1 MARTPYP
8 VCGADNPVVSS
19 NPDCLY
25 ERGKIIALVAF
36 DRNFDFEGFCASP
49 EFKTQAG
56 WQALVNNGAI
66 LGVLNKGQGQLT
78 PTPNP
83 ITELDESERL
93 GSMSYALDA
102 SFDGVDGRFDWYN
115 FIATKGSGV
124 AAAMLYEGG
133 KKLWVFQENE
143 GGALVP
149 TPLMPAPQPSGNTK
163 LDRRRMQITANFSVS
178 DPFYPFPYD
187 ISADARPFFF

>member
-8 VCGADNPVVSS
+8 QCGDANPGVSS

-25 ERGKIIALVAF
+25 ERGKIVALVAF
-36 DRNFDFEGFCASP
+36 KSSFDFEAFQASP
-49 EFKTQAG
+49 DFLTLAG
-56 WQALVNNGAI
+56 WEALVTSGDI

-102 SFDGVDGRFDWYN
+102 SFDGVDARFNFYN
-115 FIATKGSGV
+115 FLATKGSGV
-124 AAAMLYEGG
+124 AVAMVYEGA
-133 KKLWVFQENE
+133 KKLWIFQENAT
-143 GGALVP
+143 GALVP
-149 TPLMPAPQPSGNTK
+149 TPLMPAPQPTGNTK
-163 LDRRRMQITANFSVS
+163 LDRRRMQVLSNFSVS
-178 DPFYPFPYD
+178 EPFYPFAYD
-187 ISADARPFFF
+187 ISVAARPFFF